1 MLSKDNIKIKY
12 SEEGYLPNF
21 PPHLI
26 SDEEMCQ
33 AFLTNEFS
41 YFYDNYPL
49 LTDTLSDSYQELL
62 NAIRY
67 HIVRLV
73 SKVEGFQ
80 RDLPNWVY
88 SYMLGQVINDNSD
101 QQDRHYFLVGIN
113 RDNIEDIMTPE
124 AQVQCYEFSSKWVN
138 KLDKSVKVENI
149 NKVFSSLPKESQD
162 IASKELEK
170 WEVEFSG
177 SGEIVTR
184 PPTMFGEPH
193 VIKLIRINEVS

>member
-80 RDLPNWVY
+80 RDLPNWV
-88 SYMLGQVINDNSD
+88 
-101 QQDRHYFLVGIN
+101 
-113 RDNIEDIMTPE
+113 
-124 AQVQCYEFSSKWVN
+124 
-138 KLDKSVKVENI
+138 KL
-149 NKVFSSLPKESQD
+149 
-162 IASKELEK
+162 
-170 WEVEFSG
+170 
-177 SGEIVTR
+177 
-184 PPTMFGEPH
+184 
-193 VIKLIRINEVS
+193 